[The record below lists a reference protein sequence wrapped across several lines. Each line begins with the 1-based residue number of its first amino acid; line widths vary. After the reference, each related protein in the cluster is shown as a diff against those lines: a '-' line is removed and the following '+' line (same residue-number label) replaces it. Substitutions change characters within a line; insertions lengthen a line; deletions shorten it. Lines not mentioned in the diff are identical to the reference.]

1 MSPGPPVAHPILT
14 LRRREPRSPMSGA
27 PGRAGALRTPR
38 STVLKLLPGVASA
51 WMRGKAACHLLPLR
65 ARAEQDELGPR
76 FLCPSGR
83 LLEACAVSL
92 LSEVSQVIAQ
102 GLTSHQPWVA
112 WT

>member
-1 MSPGPPVAHPILT
+1 
-14 LRRREPRSPMSGA
+14 MSGA

-51 WMRGKAACHLLPLR
+51 LVRGKAACHLLPPR

-76 FLCPSGR
+76 FLCSSGR
-83 LLEACAVSL
+83 LLQACAVSL

-102 GLTSHQPWVA
+102 GLTSHMP
-112 WT
+112 